1 MNHHLL
7 DHNWAHQPLFLS
19 QNSFGRVDFSFLLF
33 AFSLLLLHH
42 LQLVPICHG
51 FWSFPNRD
59 RHLWS
64 LILKHKDI
72 KCPPVCWH
80 RDDPGWESKE
90 GRCHKCS
97 PLAASPPPDAS
108 VSWSGSS
115 CLLNQ
120 VTVKGPFASLSSK
133 TILEWMSYVFP
144 SEGNGR
150 SSDIGSYI
158 GSLLKRGRFLIYFH
172 LVWDQTSVSLYFRP
186 NVQP

>member
-51 FWSFPNRD
+51 FWSFPNRN

-64 LILKHKDI
+64 SILKHKDI

-108 VSWSGSS
+108 LSWSGSS
-115 CLLNQ
+115 CLLNCGQ
-120 VTVKGPFASLSSK
+120 YERSLCLPCLRKLFLNECLTCSHLRVTVGVL
-133 TILEWMSYVFP
+133 ILARRLDPCWKV
-144 SEGNGR
+144 G
-150 SSDIGSYI
+150 
-158 GSLLKRGRFLIYFH
+158 YFF
-172 LVWDQTSVSLYFRP
+172 TSVSF
-186 NVQP
+186 